1 MRNSV
6 HELTDKTVSFF
17 TTANYIILYT
27 NKGVIDVDLAGDKFY
42 TFEKEFESLSNE
54 DFKEPLGQMNQ
65 KRMVLRKIAE
75 AI

>member
-1 MRNSV
+1 
-6 HELTDKTVSFF
+6 
-17 TTANYIILYT
+17 
-27 NKGVIDVDLAGDKFY
+27 LAGDKFY